1 MFSSIY
7 NDFLQPLW
15 LWVPAALRCLKD
27 SLSLWAV
34 RRMTALLEGH
44 WGGTQPEKPGL
55 SVEVNGENQLVL
67 CVTSAIPS
75 QWTVEFTGVSPEREQ
90 PVTASTSLSLVRSD
104 CGVSIDEAECKWWNA
119 VVCLCVEVD
128 QWSCR
133 VLSSLWW
140 REMMSLC
147 TVKQRPPTSQ
157 LISIKMAP
165 SSGLSLQVTWPST
178 MFPSLMKASTSVTS
192 AVMESLHPA
201 GSLSQVRKSKTNLST
216 FNMLYYVVT
225 LHKWSWTEFTSVAFE
240 SFYVFMCL
248 ILKY

>member
-1 MFSSIY
+1 MFYSQLI
-7 NDFLQPLW
+7 W
-15 LWVPAALRCLKD
+15 LWVPAALRCLKET
-27 SLSLWAV
+27 LSLWAV
-34 RRMTALLEGH
+34 RRTTALLDGR
-44 WGGTQPEKPGL
+44 WGGTQPNKPEL
-55 SVEVNGENQLVL
+55 SVELTGGRQFVL
-67 CVTSAIPS
+67 LVTSVASS
-75 QWTVEFTGVSPEREQ
+75 QWTAEFTGVSPEREQ

-178 MFPSLMKASTSVTS
+178 VFPSLMKASTSVTS

-201 GSLSQVRKSKTNLST
+201 GSLSQVRKLKTNLST

-225 LHKWSWTEFTSVAFE
+225 LHKRSWTEFTSVAFE
-240 SFYVFMCL
+240 SFYVFMYL